1 MIFSID
7 TTNKTITLSQSI
19 DLQEFIGLV
28 PKIFTKDSVFGDMTG
43 YTLKVS
49 AVTYTPF
56 TGYEPTTT
64 TYPSYT
70 TSTGTNWIGSGLTII
85 DPRHSVTT
93 QII

>member
-7 TTNKTITLSQSI
+7 TINKTITLSQSI

-70 TSTGTNWIGSGLTII
+70 TAAGTYLGSGLTIT
-85 DPRHSVTT
+85 DPRNSVTT